1 MKDNRRK
8 NAEEYEKKVYD
19 FISQLVVDGE
29 MPGATKHA
37 KVYLHKT
44 YYDQYNVS
52 INPDISIEVFRTKES
67 ERPSLYILIECKWSD
82 HHAVNSGDYT
92 EFCGNIKRL
101 NETAVKGYMVTNT
114 GFPEPA
120 IIRSKGLNNGPS
132 TGVGLIVFNDSGAD
146 WIVERNLRN
155 FNSLQT
161 KMAILKGDAASTT
174 PVLFVDNQFCNFID
188 HLISLDVPIK
198 EVFTPTVP
206 WLSNDEISK
215 IAENIGRN
223 FLPIS
228 IYRLQTIL
236 KFIYPSATIVYKQMP
251 TGLYGSF
258 DFNED
263 ILYISKDIEQ
273 DIYRTNFTIA
283 HEIGHLVLHKQI
295 VQKYYNSTTG
305 SQIFGLADAV
315 IAKLEIQANKFASSL
330 LMPKQ
335 LFLYETA
342 RRITQLG
349 IRFPL
354 FKDNQKVNIQ
364 DCNSVCAYLRSFFQ
378 VSRAVSNYSADAPM

>member
-1 MKDNRRK
+1 M
-8 NAEEYEKKVYD
+8 
-19 FISQLVVDGE
+19 L
-29 MPGATKHA
+29 
-37 KVYLHKT
+37 
-44 YYDQYNVS
+44 
-52 INPDISIEVFRTKES
+52 FRS
-67 ERPSLYILIECKWSD
+67 
-82 HHAVNSGDYT
+82 
-92 EFCGNIKRL
+92 
-101 NETAVKGYMVTNT
+101 
-114 GFPEPA
+114 
-120 IIRSKGLNNGPS
+120 
-132 TGVGLIVFNDSGAD
+132 GVGLIVFNDSGAD

-251 TGLYGSF
+251 TGVYGSF

-364 DCNSVCAYLRSFFQ
+364 DCNSVCAYLQ
-378 VSRAVSNYSADAPM
+378 IGRASCRERVCQYV